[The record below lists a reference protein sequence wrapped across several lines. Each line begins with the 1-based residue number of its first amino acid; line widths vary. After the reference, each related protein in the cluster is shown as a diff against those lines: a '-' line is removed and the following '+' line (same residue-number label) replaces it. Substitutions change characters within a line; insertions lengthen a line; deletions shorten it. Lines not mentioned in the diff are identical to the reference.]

1 MAFTRGEIYRLL
13 PRLSASALKID
24 VLDSRSVAPSSP
36 HLEVDKNDGVAK
48 LKDTQMNYQ
57 PLTIGNRFRIQ
68 PPGCSAPDDGRI
80 ALIMRRGAFGS
91 GEHETTA
98 SCLEILEQL
107 DDLVGARVL
116 DFGSGTGILSIAAL
130 RLGAAHTVCL
140 DIDPRAVQT
149 ARDNTDLNGLLAQT
163 THTTTP
169 LDQLTAS
176 DFDLI
181 LANIYADI
189 LLACAAELINRTRP
203 GGQLLLSGIPWEEN
217 YSVRQTYERLGCTV
231 LKNRLL
237 AEYSTVLLRKS

>member
-1 MAFTRGEIYRLL
+1 M
-13 PRLSASALKID
+13 D
-24 VLDSRSVAPSSP
+24 
-36 HLEVDKNDGVAK
+36 
-48 LKDTQMNYQ
+48 YQ
-57 PLTIGNRFRIQ
+57 PLNIGNRFRIQ
-68 PPGCSAPDDGRI
+68 PPGCSEPDDGRI

-98 SCLEILEQL
+98 SCLEILEHL
-107 DDLVGARVL
+107 PEIAGARLL

-149 ARDNTDLNGLLAQT
+149 ARDNADLNGLLAQT
-163 THTTTP
+163 EHTTTP
-169 LDQLTAS
+169 LNQSTSS

-189 LLACAAELINRTRP
+189 LLVCAPELVKRTRP
-203 GGQLLLSGIPWEEN
+203 GGHLLLSGIPWEDN
-217 YSVRQTYERLGCTV
+217 YAVRQAYERLGCIV

-237 AEYSTVLLRKS
+237 AEYSTVLLRKGGKAA